1 MRVNHKYEY
10 ISWSEFYRL
19 CGRLYEQISISGFRP
34 DTIIAIARGGYSP
47 ARIMADYFSVMNLLS
62 LKIEHYHGP
71 DKMPRAVVCYPLTAD
86 LGGKQVLLM
95 DDVSDSGDTFS
106 VALDHLKGCG
116 APARLCTAV
125 LHHKATS
132 SFKPDYY
139 AKRLVKWRWITYP
152 WALVEDLSVLA
163 SRIRPPPKD
172 ENELRT
178 RLRNEMGITLPKRL
192 FSRIAPVVLYNVD
205 RNMS

>member
-1 MRVNHKYEY
+1 VVSHKYEY

-19 CGRLYEQISISGFRP
+19 CGRLYQQISTSGFRP
-34 DTIIAIARGGYSP
+34 DMIIAIARGGYTP
-47 ARIMADYFSVMNLLS
+47 ARIMADYFGLMNLLS

-71 DKMPRAVVCYPLTAD
+71 DKMPRAVVSYPLTAD
-86 LGGKQVLLM
+86 LSGKRVLLV

-106 VALDHLKGCG
+106 VALAHLKGCG
-116 APARLCTAV
+116 APARLATAV

-132 SFKPDYY
+132 SFEPDYY

-152 WALVEDLSVLA
+152 WALVEDLSALA

-172 ENELRT
+172 ENELQT
-178 RLRNEMGITLPKRL
+178 SLGEEMGIALPKRL
-192 FSRIAPVVLYNVD
+192 FSLIAPVVLSNLD
-205 RNMS
+205 RSMS